1 MSRVISTTSAGKD
14 RILIEKGIVK
24 SIRELARQTSLDQ
37 TTKDL
42 VAYIA
47 LSLLMIGD
55 TIEVSVAAWEKRGYW
70 VKADRYRMEWSWSAR
85 LGEELKQALLKGDW
99 ASIAG
104 LVAKV
109 AQKMNKINLAQKN
122 RVGTPWVG
130 SFDKLMS
137 SKS

>member
-1 MSRVISTTSAGKD
+1 MIS
-14 RILIEKGIVK
+14 
-24 SIRELARQTSLDQ
+24 
-37 TTKDL
+37 
-42 VAYIA
+42 
-47 LSLLMIGD
+47 D
-55 TIEVSVAAWEKRGYW
+55 TIEASVAAWEKRGYW

-99 ASIAG
+99 AAIAG

-109 AQKMNKINLAQKN
+109 AQKMNKINLAQNN

-130 SFDKLMS
+130 SFDKLMG